1 MSLLDRV
8 SSTARADICTVYS
21 IVYDRYRNRCASGS
35 MDNTVKV
42 WDVLTGECLH
52 TLAGHTSL
60 VGLLGNSPN
69 YLVSAAA
76 DASLRV
82 WDSNTHELKHTFSSH
97 GGAIT
102 CFQHDETKVVS
113 GSEGSLKLWD
123 IRTGAYI
130 RDLISGNFSVWQ
142 VAFNGNMLVAASNRN
157 SNTVFD
163 VFDFGPMNHCSG
175 VDDETLDARARPA
188 WERLNPREPQTYQ
201 VDDLDG
207 VELTSPRDFTAAAF
221 DRSPSASHNRDSRL
235 LGLKSRRSSRL
246 ANRSVGNVKVG
257 TYHPPRSARASSSR
271 YNGSPSPAGPGPGTS
286 TMSQLGHAS
295 GSRSRPAQLVIQES
309 FAPIFDEDRAD
320 EPMDEDFQEAPF

>member
-1 MSLLDRV
+1 
-8 SSTARADICTVYS
+8 
-21 IVYDRYRNRCASGS
+21 

-82 WDSNTHELKHTFSSH
+82 WDSNTHELKHTLSSH

-130 RDLISGNFSVWQ
+130 RDLINGNFSVWQ

-175 VDDETLDARARPA
+175 VDDETLDTRARPA

-201 VDDLDG
+201 MDDIDG
-207 VELTSPRDFTAAAF
+207 VEFTSPRDFTSAAF
-221 DRSPSASHNRDSRL
+221 DNSPRRAQSRDLKL
-235 LGLKSRRSSRL
+235 LGTKSRRSTRL
-246 ANRSVGNVKVG
+246 ANRSVGNVKVKG
-257 TYHPPRSARASSSR
+257 HYQLDLPPRSARGSSSKF
-271 YNGSPSPAGPGPGTS
+271 NGSPSPAVPGPS
-286 TMSQLGHAS
+286 TMSHVAHAS
-295 GSRSRPAQLVIQES
+295 GSRSRPAQLVIEES
-309 FAPIFDEDRAD
+309 FAPIFDEDRGD
-320 EPMDEDFQEAPF
+320 EPMDEDFQDAPF